1 MIKSNT
7 HQISQRIKHTFLKV
21 KNKYISKKVKS
32 ARKLPTAARKRFPH
46 FHKEVRKYP
55 ILYGK
60 SCKCYMMKDANNL
73 SVKRCYETIEVFFL

>member
-21 KNKYISKKVKS
+21 KNKYIRKKVKS
-32 ARKLPTAARKRFPH
+32 ARKLPTAARKCFPH
-46 FHKEVRKYP
+46 FEVRKYP

-60 SCKCYMMKDANNL
+60 SRKCYMMKDANNL
-73 SVKRCYETIEVFFL
+73 SVKVLRNN